1 MVHLSRAKQDG
12 RVLSCKCM
20 VADPSASAGARTR
33 EQQTEMP
40 AKRSNAGTSAS
51 GDSEY
56 LEALERLERAQERFY
71 SAALAF
77 CDGMI
82 SAGQLRAVRELL
94 REQQRKI
101 DELGGIQAAPFL
113 KEETPTEALPEAEEM
128 PASKQPQAA
137 EPAVAA
143 APALP
148 PSDAIS
154 LDRIDD
160 PELKRRLE
168 ILDQKI
174 ARLEQDFQ
182 QGRINASQY
191 RAIYRHYMEQ
201 REVALRLRQT
211 YPDSDRWQV
220 VLEEG
225 KTRFLLQLNE
235 ATCYSVGLYDIK
247 TRARIFV
254 HGKMP
259 PAAEDA
265 MGLLGTFGI
274 GPEASSDGR
283 MFATKTETG
292 ETLLLIPGAYTLSLA
307 VFSQDPPA
315 WQVRALREVHRNF
328 EAANRGALQ
337 RGATE
342 NLVLPDLSRFVKA

>member
-1 MVHLSRAKQDG
+1 MVG
-12 RVLSCKCM
+12 
-20 VADPSASAGARTR
+20 DPGASAEARTR
-33 EQQTEMP
+33 EQQTDMP
-40 AKRSNAGTSAS
+40 ANRSVGKPSAND
-51 GDSEY
+51 DSAY

-71 SAALAF
+71 SAAIAF
-77 CDGMI
+77 CDGLI

-101 DELGGIQAAPFL
+101 DELGGIQASPFL
-113 KEETPTEALPEAEEM
+113 QEDTPPEAVTQAEE
-128 PASKQPQAA
+128 PAAA
-137 EPAVAA
+137 EAPRAPEPVHQTSVAA
-143 APALP
+143 RAPEDL
-148 PSDAIS
+148 S
-154 LDRIDD
+154 LDLIDD
-160 PELKRRLE
+160 PELKRRLQ

-174 ARLEQDFQ
+174 TRLEQDFQ

-247 TRARIFV
+247 TRERIFV
-254 HGKMP
+254 HGNMP
-259 PAAEDA
+259 AAAEDA
-265 MGLLGTFGI
+265 MGLLGTFST
-274 GPEASSDGR
+274 GPEGSPDGR
-283 MFATKTETG
+283 MFATKTESG

-307 VFSQDPPA
+307 IFSQDPPA

-328 EAANRGALQ
+328 EAANRPALQ
-337 RGATE
+337 RGATDK
-342 NLVLPDLSRFVKA
+342 LILPDLSRFVKT